1 MLLDG
6 VGEGR
11 GKMRETDK
19 RETDGWGGVERENTQ
34 ALERREIEGGK

>member
-19 RETDGWGGVERENTQ
+19 RETDGWGEWRERTPKHWKE
-34 ALERREIEGGK
+34 EK